1 MSYILGCIVC
11 YLLGAVPFSVLFSR
25 GMLHKDVRR
34 YGSGNPGTSNMTRA
48 FGIKY
53 GLLVLL
59 FDMAKGFG
67 AVYLGQW
74 IMGPLGAYFGALCAV
89 AGHNWPIYLKFK
101 GGKGVATTVGVMLA
115 FVPYITLI
123 AMACFLVVLAV
134 SRYFSLGS
142 LVCLGLVWVLVICL
156 HFADTYLVVLCS
168 VLVLVAFVQHRAN
181 IRRLKN
187 GTENRFGSK

>member
-1 MSYILGCIVC
+1 MNYVLGCIVC

-25 GMLHKDVRR
+25 GMMHKDVRR

-74 IMGPLGAYFGALCAV
+74 IMGPLGAYLGALCAV

>member
-1 MSYILGCIVC
+1 MSYVLGCIVC

-74 IMGPLGAYFGALCAV
+74 IMGPLGAYLGALCAV

-101 GGKGVATTVGVMLA
+101 GGKGVATTVGAMLA

-142 LVCLGLVWVLVICL
+142 LVCLGLVWVLVLCL

>member
-1 MSYILGCIVC
+1 MSYVLGCIVC

-74 IMGPLGAYFGALCAV
+74 IMGPLGAYLGALCAV

-142 LVCLGLVWVLVICL
+142 LVCLGLVWVLVLCL
-156 HFADTYLVVLCS
+156 HFADSYLVVLCS

>member
-1 MSYILGCIVC
+1 MSYVLGCIVC

-74 IMGPLGAYFGALCAV
+74 IMGPLGAYLGALCAV

-115 FVPYITLI
+115 FVPYITLV

-142 LVCLGLVWVLVICL
+142 LVCLGLVWVLVLCL

>member
-1 MSYILGCIVC
+1 MSYVLGCIVC

-74 IMGPLGAYFGALCAV
+74 IMGPLGAYLEALCAV

-142 LVCLGLVWVLVICL
+142 LVCLGLVWVLVLCL

>member
-1 MSYILGCIVC
+1 MDTNLKSTESKGTDVFKGAISWICS
-11 YLLGAVPFSVLFSR
+11 LLLLCGL
-25 GMLHKDVRR
+25 
-34 YGSGNPGTSNMTRA
+34 TT
-48 FGIKY
+48 

-74 IMGPLGAYFGALCAV
+74 IMGPLGAYLGALCAV

-142 LVCLGLVWVLVICL
+142 LVCLGLVWVLVML
-156 HFADTYLVVLCS
+156 RV
-168 VLVLVAFVQHRAN
+168 
-181 IRRLKN
+181 
-187 GTENRFGSK
+187 

>member
-1 MSYILGCIVC
+1 MNYVLGCIVC

-74 IMGPLGAYFGALCAV
+74 IMGPLGAYIGALCAV

>member
-74 IMGPLGAYFGALCAV
+74 IMGPLGAYLGALCAV

>member
-1 MSYILGCIVC
+1 MSYVLGCIVC

-59 FDMAKGFG
+59 FDMVKGFG

-74 IMGPLGAYFGALCAV
+74 IMGPLGAYLGALCAV

-142 LVCLGLVWVLVICL
+142 LVCLGLVWVLVLCL

>member
-1 MSYILGCIVC
+1 MNYVLGCIVC

-74 IMGPLGAYFGALCAV
+74 IMEPLGAYLGALCAV

>member
-1 MSYILGCIVC
+1 MSYVLGCIVC

-123 AMACFLVVLAV
+123 AMVCFVAVLVV

-142 LVCLGLVWVLVICL
+142 LVCLGLIWVLVLAL
-156 HFADTYLVVLCS
+156 HFTDTYLVVLCS
-168 VLVLVAFVQHRAN
+168 VLVLAAFVQHKAN

>member
-1 MSYILGCIVC
+1 MNYVLGCIVC

-74 IMGPLGAYFGALCAV
+74 IMGPLGAYLGALCAV

-101 GGKGVATTVGVMLA
+101 GGKGVATPVGVMLA

>member
-1 MSYILGCIVC
+1 MNYVLGCIVC

-74 IMGPLGAYFGALCAV
+74 IMGPLGAYLGALCAV

-115 FVPYITLI
+115 FVPYITLV

>member
-1 MSYILGCIVC
+1 MNYVLGCIVC

-48 FGIKY
+48 VGIKY

-74 IMGPLGAYFGALCAV
+74 IMGPLGAYLGALCAV

>member
-1 MSYILGCIVC
+1 MSYVLGCIVC

-74 IMGPLGAYFGALCAV
+74 IMGPLGAYLGALCAV
-89 AGHNWPIYLKFK
+89 AGHHWPIYLKFK

-142 LVCLGLVWVLVICL
+142 LVCLGLVWVLVLCL

>member
-1 MSYILGCIVC
+1 MNYVLGCIVC

-74 IMGPLGAYFGALCAV
+74 IMGPLGAYLGALCAV

-156 HFADTYLVVLCS
+156 HFVDTYLVVLCS

>member
-1 MSYILGCIVC
+1 MSYVLGCIVC
-11 YLLGAVPFSVLFSR
+11 YLLGAGPFSVLFSR

-74 IMGPLGAYFGALCAV
+74 IMGPLGAYLGALCAV

-142 LVCLGLVWVLVICL
+142 LVCLGLVWVLVLCL

>member
-1 MSYILGCIVC
+1 MNYVLGCIVC

>member
-1 MSYILGCIVC
+1 MNYILGCIVC

-74 IMGPLGAYFGALCAV
+74 IMGPLGAYLGALCAV

>member
-1 MSYILGCIVC
+1 MSYVLGCIVC

-74 IMGPLGAYFGALCAV
+74 IMGPLGAYLGALCAV
-89 AGHNWPIYLKFK
+89 AGHIWPIYLKFK

-134 SRYFSLGS
+134 SRYFSLGA
-142 LVCLGLVWVLVICL
+142 LVCLGLVWVLVLCL

>member
-1 MSYILGCIVC
+1 MNYVLGCIVC

-74 IMGPLGAYFGALCAV
+74 IMGPLGAYLGALCAV

>member
-1 MSYILGCIVC
+1 MSYVLGCIVC

-74 IMGPLGAYFGALCAV
+74 IMGPLGAYLGALCAV

>member
-1 MSYILGCIVC
+1 MNYVLGCIVC

-74 IMGPLGAYFGALCAV
+74 IMGPLGAYLGALCAV

-142 LVCLGLVWVLVICL
+142 LVCLGLVWVLVVCL

>member
-1 MSYILGCIVC
+1 MSYVLGCIVC

-74 IMGPLGAYFGALCAV
+74 IMGPLGAYLGALCAV
-89 AGHNWPIYLKFK
+89 VGHNWPIYLKFK

-142 LVCLGLVWVLVICL
+142 LVCLGLVWVLVLCL

>member
-1 MSYILGCIVC
+1 MSYVLGCIAC

-74 IMGPLGAYFGALCAV
+74 IMGPLGAYLGAVCAV

-101 GGKGVATTVGVMLA
+101 GGKGVAATVGVMLA

-123 AMACFLVVLAV
+123 AMACFLAVLVV

-142 LVCLGLVWVLVICL
+142 MVCLGLIWVLVLAL
-156 HFADTYLVVLCS
+156 HFTETYLVVLCS
-168 VLVLVAFVQHRAN
+168 VLVLVAFVQHRTN

-187 GTENRFGSK
+187 GTENKFGSR

>member
-1 MSYILGCIVC
+1 MSYVLGCIVC

-74 IMGPLGAYFGALCAV
+74 IMGPLGAYLGALCAV

-123 AMACFLVVLAV
+123 AMACFLAVLVV

>member
-1 MSYILGCIVC
+1 M
-11 YLLGAVPFSVLFSR
+11 LFSR

-74 IMGPLGAYFGALCAV
+74 IMGPLGAYLGALCAV

>member
-34 YGSGNPGTSNMTRA
+34 HGSGNPGTSNMTRA

-74 IMGPLGAYFGALCAV
+74 IMGPLGAYLGALCAV

>member
-1 MSYILGCIVC
+1 MNYVLGCIVC

-74 IMGPLGAYFGALCAV
+74 IMGPLGAYLGALCAV

-115 FVPYITLI
+115 FVPFITLI

>member
-1 MSYILGCIVC
+1 MSYVLGCIVC

-101 GGKGVATTVGVMLA
+101 GGKGVATTVGIMLA

-123 AMACFLVVLAV
+123 AMVCFVAVLVV

-142 LVCLGLVWVLVICL
+142 LVCLGLIWVLVLAL
-156 HFADTYLVVLCS
+156 HFTDTYLVVLCS
-168 VLVLVAFVQHRAN
+168 VLVLAAFVQHKAN

>member
-1 MSYILGCIVC
+1 MSYVLGCIVC

-74 IMGPLGAYFGALCAV
+74 IMGPLGAYLGALCAV

-101 GGKGVATTVGVMLA
+101 GGKGVATIGAGV
-115 FVPYITLI
+115 YIGDNAKI
-123 AMACFLVVLAV
+123 GPNAMV
-134 SRYFSLGS
+134 S
-142 LVCLGLVWVLVICL
+142 
-156 HFADTYLVVLCS
+156 
-168 VLVLVAFVQHRAN
+168 
-181 IRRLKN
+181 
-187 GTENRFGSK
+187 ENVKGGEEQW

>member
-1 MSYILGCIVC
+1 MNYVLGCIVC

-74 IMGPLGAYFGALCAV
+74 IMGPLGAYLGALCAV

-123 AMACFLVVLAV
+123 AMACCLVVLAV

>member
-1 MSYILGCIVC
+1 MSYVLGCIVC

-74 IMGPLGAYFGALCAV
+74 IMGPLGAYLGALCAV

-123 AMACFLVVLAV
+123 ARACFLVVLAV

-142 LVCLGLVWVLVICL
+142 LVCLGLVWVLVLCL

>member
-1 MSYILGCIVC
+1 MNYVLGCIVC

-67 AVYLGQW
+67 AVSLGQW
-74 IMGPLGAYFGALCAV
+74 IMGPLGAYLGALCAV

>member
-1 MSYILGCIVC
+1 MNYVLGCIVC
-11 YLLGAVPFSVLFSR
+11 YLLGAVPFSMLFSR

-74 IMGPLGAYFGALCAV
+74 IMGPLGAYLGALCAV

>member
-1 MSYILGCIVC
+1 MSYVLGCIVC

-74 IMGPLGAYFGALCAV
+74 IMGPLGADLGALCAV

-142 LVCLGLVWVLVICL
+142 LVCLGLVWVLVLCL

>member
-74 IMGPLGAYFGALCAV
+74 IMGPLGAYIGALCAV

>member
-1 MSYILGCIVC
+1 MSYVLGCIVC

-74 IMGPLGAYFGALCAV
+74 IMGPLGAYLGALCAV

-142 LVCLGLVWVLVICL
+142 LVCLGLVWVLVLCL

-168 VLVLVAFVQHRAN
+168 VLVLVALVQHRAN